1 MLFEPFYGYLSKTC
15 KRMRSA
21 LEGLPPFFWV
31 LSRESLGML
40 TTKEAI
46 EQRRSVRKYKLD
58 PIPDG
63 YITELLHSARLA
75 PSGCNA
81 QPWRFKIVREP
92 DVKAKLAQ
100 AAHNQSF
107 IAEAPVVMVCC
118 ADIQGYIDG
127 STSGVQDLGKIGAVE
142 EEVVTTIKE
151 KTEVLKIL
159 GTADLGPRIAANVA
173 IAIEHMVLRALD
185 FGLGTCWVRL
195 IDEPRIKQIFG
206 WDDHIYVVAL
216 LPMGFPA
223 EFPQARK
230 RRELSDIMID

>member
-1 MLFEPFYGYLSKTC
+1 
-15 KRMRSA
+15 MRSA
-21 LEGLPPFFWV
+21 LEGLIPVSWA
-31 LSRESLGML
+31 LSRESLDML

-46 EQRRSVRKYKLD
+46 EQRRSIRKYKPD

-127 STSGVQDLGKIGAVE
+127 STSGVQDLGEIGVPVIISTLIPLLLSSLMLLI
-142 EEVVTTIKE
+142 VVSLILSITPIIPTASFLFPTSTTVFPSFSSFLTFSSGKSMDNP
-151 KTEVLKIL
+151 L
-159 GTADLGPRIAANVA
+159 N
-173 IAIEHMVLRALD
+173 
-185 FGLGTCWVRL
+185 
-195 IDEPRIKQIFG
+195 IFS
-206 WDDHIYVVAL
+206 
-216 LPMGFPA
+216 LPT
-223 EFPQARK
+223 
-230 RRELSDIMID
+230 

>member
-1 MLFEPFYGYLSKTC
+1 
-15 KRMRSA
+15 
-21 LEGLPPFFWV
+21 
-31 LSRESLGML
+31 ML

-46 EQRRSVRKYKLD
+46 ERRRSIRKYKPD

-118 ADIQGYIDG
+118 ADIQGYLDG
-127 STSGVQDLGKIGAVE
+127 STSGAQDLGEIGAVE

-151 KTEVLKIL
+151 KTEILKIL

-195 IDEPRIKQIFG
+195 VDEPRIREIFG
-206 WDDHIYVVAL
+206 WDDNIYVVAL

-223 EFPQARK
+223 ESPQARK
-230 RRELSDIMID
+230 RRELIDIMID

>member
-1 MLFEPFYGYLSKTC
+1 
-15 KRMRSA
+15 MRSA
-21 LEGLPPFFWV
+21 LEGLIPFFRA
-31 LSRESLGML
+31 LSRESLDML

-46 EQRRSVRKYKLD
+46 EQRRSIRKYRPD
-58 PIPDG
+58 PIPDET
-63 YITELLHSARLA
+63 IAELLHSARLA

-127 STSGVQDLGKIGAVE
+127 TASGAQDLGEIGAVE
-142 EEVVTTIKE
+142 ERVVKTIKD
-151 KTEVLKIL
+151 KTEILRTL
-159 GTADLGPRIAANVA
+159 GTDDLGPRIATNVV

-195 IDEPRIKQIFG
+195 IDESEIRRIFG
-206 WDDHIYVVAL
+206 WDDNIYVVAL
-216 LPMGFPA
+216 LPIGVPA
-223 EFPQARK
+223 ESPQARK
-230 RRELSDIMID
+230 RRELEDILIY

>member
-1 MLFEPFYGYLSKTC
+1 
-15 KRMRSA
+15 
-21 LEGLPPFFWV
+21 
-31 LSRESLGML
+31 ML

-46 EQRRSVRKYKLD
+46 EQRRSIRKYKPD
-58 PIPDG
+58 QIPDG

-92 DVKAKLAQ
+92 DVKVKLAQ

-107 IAEAPVVMVCC
+107 IAEAPVVIVCC

-127 STSGVQDLGKIGAVE
+127 STSGAQDLGEIGAVE

-151 KTEVLKIL
+151 KTEILKIL

-195 IDEPRIKQIFG
+195 IDEPRIREIFG
-206 WDDHIYVVAL
+206 WDDNIYVVAL

-223 EFPQARK
+223 ESPQARK
-230 RRELSDIMID
+230 RRELRDIMI